1 MKTIFLVLAM
11 FTCIVVFCASAST
24 AEAYNPAGSEPSAA
38 CVKCM
43 ADMKTAE
50 GCEAKDIKDPRWDA
64 SCVRALVR
72 FAKECTASCQ

>member
-1 MKTIFLVLAM
+1 
-11 FTCIVVFCASAST
+11 
-24 AEAYNPAGSEPSAA
+24 
-38 CVKCM
+38 M

-64 SCVRALVR
+64 SCVRAMVR